1 MGAITTALISIGTAV
16 GVGGGGF
23 AAGATG
29 AAIVGTSAYGVRAA
43 IGTLTSAKR
52 LGITSTTGG
61 SAKEDLA
68 AAQEAA
74 SVKAQLAQ
82 REKQRAISRSRTIY
96 SSPLGVQQQADTA
109 AKTLLG
115 E

>member
-1 MGAITTALISIGTAV
+1 MPFISTAIAIGTAI

-23 AAGATG
+23 WAGAAGYAVISAAGYGATKAVG
-29 AAIVGTSAYGVRAA
+29 AIAGG
-43 IGTLTSAKR
+43 GQKQLTGPS
-52 LGITSTTGG
+52 GG
-61 SAKEDLA
+61 NAENQLA

-74 SVKAQLAQ
+74 SVKAQSAQ

-96 SSPLGVQQQADTA
+96 SSPLGVQEQADTA